1 MFPLQSR
8 CIRTSAICRSDSLG
22 LASLGLL
29 LSLRTGVGINDST
42 AKEAGT
48 VVHNGGHAVPS
59 DDADTE
65 NTSDATEDKGNNS
78 AGSKPAKQKGQRHA
92 SRMWKGVEGGYEPS
106 RESRRGDVLAGEIEV
121 VLCVA
126 GSVALG
132 GHTGGFAG
140 LEMVVGDRERLL

>member
-1 MFPLQSR
+1 MIPR
-8 CIRTSAICRSDSLG
+8 PRRPG
-22 LASLGLL
+22 
-29 LSLRTGVGINDST
+29 
-42 AKEAGT
+42 
-48 VVHNGGHAVPS
+48 PS
-59 DDADTE
+59 
-65 NTSDATEDKGNNS
+65 SATE
-78 AGSKPAKQKGQRHA
+78 AMPYQATTQIPRIPATQLKTRATIPRGVKLQNKKRQRHA

-106 RESRRGDVLAGEIEV
+106 RESRRGDVLAGEVEV